1 MFFGLPAA
9 CAQSEKTKT
18 NPDPAKST
26 RRLTTVFQISVA
38 GEARMQIHRLSRQD
52 ALKALGIGVLTAVL
66 LSAIMVPAFKLG
78 IAPLPE
84 PPSLAF
90 AKLLLGANTPLPVG
104 LLFHVAYVT
113 IWSVVFVSVFR
124 DRLTFLNALWLGL
137 ALWIVILVFFFPLL
151 GWGFFG
157 LAISPKLIPAS
168 LVPHVL
174 FAVFLW
180 GLCRWGFK
188 MKTVPGE

>member
-1 MFFGLPAA
+1 
-9 CAQSEKTKT
+9 
-18 NPDPAKST
+18 
-26 RRLTTVFQISVA
+26 
-38 GEARMQIHRLSRQD
+38 MQIHSLAPKE
-52 ALKALGIGVLTAVL
+52 ALKAVGIGILTALL
-66 LSAIMVPAFKLG
+66 LSAVMVPAFKFG
-78 IAPLPE
+78 ISPMPK

-90 AKLLLGANTPLPVG
+90 AETLFGRGLPMPVG

-113 IWSVVFVSVFR
+113 FWALAYVMVFR

-137 ALWIVILVFFFPLL
+137 GLWVVILVFFFPVV
-151 GWGFFG
+151 GWGFLG

-180 GLCRWGFK
+180 RLCRMGFK
-188 MKTVPGE
+188 TNVAQDSAQSK

>member
-1 MFFGLPAA
+1 
-9 CAQSEKTKT
+9 
-18 NPDPAKST
+18 
-26 RRLTTVFQISVA
+26 
-38 GEARMQIHRLSRQD
+38 MQIHRLSRQE

-66 LSAIMVPAFKLG
+66 WSVIMVPAFKLG
-78 IAPLPE
+78 IAPLPK
-84 PPSLAF
+84 PPSLAL
-90 AKLLLGANTPLPVG
+90 AQLLFGANTPLPVG

-113 IWSVVFVSVFR
+113 FWSVVYVSVFR
-124 DRLTFLNALWLGL
+124 ERLTLLNALWLGL
-137 ALWIVILVFFFPLL
+137 ALWAVILVVFFPLL

-168 LVPHVL
+168 LVPHLL

-188 MKTVPGE
+188 VTAAPDESKTD